1 MQNKQADLH
10 GLTQAEISRRFE
22 IPLGTLAHWEKGD
35 RTPPV
40 WAEKL
45 LIDAINRIN
54 ENKIKIG
61 GTQPPV
67 FLSYLLYNPQRYSRT
82 MARKSL

>member
-1 MQNKQADLH
+1 MDCKIKQARLAA
-10 GLTQAEISRRFE
+10 GLTQAELSRRFE

-45 LIDAINRIN
+45 LLDAI
-54 ENKIKIG
+54 
-61 GTQPPV
+61 T
-67 FLSYLLYNPQRYSRT
+67 
-82 MARKSL
+82 A

>member
-1 MQNKQADLH
+1 MDCKIKKARLAA
-10 GLTQAEISRRFE
+10 GLTQAELSRRFE
-22 IPLGTLAHWEKGD
+22 IPLGTHWEKGD

-54 ENKIKIG
+54 ENK
-61 GTQPPV
+61 
-67 FLSYLLYNPQRYSRT
+67 
-82 MARKSL
+82 

>member
-1 MQNKQADLH
+1 MDCKIKKARLAA
-10 GLTQAEISRRFE
+10 GLTQAELSRRFE

-45 LIDAINRIN
+45 LIDAINRIKPILLTYLSRKV
-54 ENKIKIG
+54 KIKD
-61 GTQPPV
+61 
-67 FLSYLLYNPQRYSRT
+67 FDS
-82 MARKSL
+82 

>member
-1 MQNKQADLH
+1 MDCEIKKARLAA
-10 GLTQAEISRRFE
+10 GLSQAELSRRFE

-45 LIDAINRIN
+45 LIEAINRIN
-54 ENKIKIG
+54 ENK
-61 GTQPPV
+61 
-67 FLSYLLYNPQRYSRT
+67 
-82 MARKSL
+82 

>member
-1 MQNKQADLH
+1 MDCKIKKARLAA
-10 GLTQAEISRRFE
+10 GLTQAELSRRFE
-22 IPLGTLAHWEKGD
+22 IPLGPLAHWEKGD

-54 ENKIKIG
+54 ENK
-61 GTQPPV
+61 
-67 FLSYLLYNPQRYSRT
+67 
-82 MARKSL
+82 

>member
-1 MQNKQADLH
+1 MDCKIKKARLAA
-10 GLTQAEISRRFE
+10 GLTQAALSRRFE

-45 LIDAINRIN
+45 LIEAINRIAD
-54 ENKIKIG
+54 ENNKK
-61 GTQPPV
+61 
-67 FLSYLLYNPQRYSRT
+67 
-82 MARKSL
+82 K